1 MKPDK
6 KPDSADNLWAPGEV
20 ADRLAVSIGYLA
32 QMRYQG
38 TGPAYIKMGGK
49 AVRYRESDI
58 QAWFAANLR
67 TSTART
73 A

>member
-1 MKPDK
+1 MKHEK
-6 KPDSADNLWAPGEV
+6 KPDTIDNLWAPDDV
-20 ADRLAVSIGYLA
+20 AERFAVTIGYLA

-38 TGPAYIKMGGK
+38 TGPAYIKIGGK